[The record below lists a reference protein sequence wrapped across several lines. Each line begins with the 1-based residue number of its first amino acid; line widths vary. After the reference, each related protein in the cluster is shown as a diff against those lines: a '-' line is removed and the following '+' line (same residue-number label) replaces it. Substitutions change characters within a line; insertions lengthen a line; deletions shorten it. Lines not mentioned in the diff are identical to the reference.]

1 MSEEKGSTTANTVVR
16 TYGSTVHDKS
26 HPCSKE
32 EASHHQGVPTRY
44 TVSPARSG
52 RHIEQ
57 TAQTVEEGR
66 QSQLGASTHPGCQ
79 VEEDQVTTGQGTQ
92 GESGYGETQA
102 HALLVEILPPMSSS
116 NCSVDG
122 IHVECGTCAFF
133 EHCQH
138 KGSCPNIVPIE
149 ESCCRIQRISVI
161 LGKGI
166 GTRKRQMNTSNSYL
180 PERVSETPA

>member
-1 MSEEKGSTTANTVVR
+1 M
-16 TYGSTVHDKS
+16 HDKS

-32 EASHHQGVPTRY
+32 EAPHHQGVPTSSA
-44 TVSPARSG
+44 VSPTRSG

-102 HALLVEILPPMSSS
+102 HALLVEILPPMSNCSSSSS
-116 NCSVDG
+116 NVSRVDG
-122 IHVECGTCAFF
+122 IHVACGTCAFF

-161 LGKGI
+161 LDKGI
-166 GTRKRQMNTSNSYL
+166 GTRKRQMSTKGSYL
-180 PERVSETPA
+180 PEQVSETPA